1 MSKHHDTRMRQDIGQ
16 VDCKAG
22 QSSSKLNID
31 LIPKVMKQTKL
42 SSMYSQNVY
51 TCSHCLISI
60 CGEHSYR
67 KHVESCSA
75 YKCSKCKKTFFSDV
89 SFKKHHRNCPPKR
102 YPCRICKKDYSRQ
115 SDTDKHMKTHAT
127 VRETFTCHWCGC
139 QCLTGKQLE
148 LHIEQVHADLL

>member
-42 SSMYSQNVY
+42 LSMYSQNVY

-89 SFKKHHRNCPPKR
+89 SFNKKPEGFT
-102 YPCRICKKDYSRQ
+102 Q
-115 SDTDKHMKTHAT
+115 SCGKVSLSKIAHLVSSQSL
-127 VRETFTCHWCGC
+127 VRFC
-139 QCLTGKQLE
+139 
-148 LHIEQVHADLL
+148 